1 MGDPVGGYG
10 RRYVAGGWC
19 MIQRFIDGNP
29 NHRQFVFVAPRDP
42 ALGPPKIEAV
52 PPLVPCHIDMG
63 KLVCRQE

>member
-1 MGDPVGGYG
+1 
-10 RRYVAGGWC
+10 